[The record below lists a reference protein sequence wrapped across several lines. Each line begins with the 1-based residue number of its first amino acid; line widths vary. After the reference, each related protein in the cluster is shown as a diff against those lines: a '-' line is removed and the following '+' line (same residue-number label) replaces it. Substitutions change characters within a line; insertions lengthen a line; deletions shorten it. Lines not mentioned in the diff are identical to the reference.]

1 MFYPFCEIRKKEKKK
16 KRVLSFLIEKRER
29 NNKNNSTLF
38 MSQEKKLSNRPIRAY
53 CFVLS
58 LTAILLLVLYGLS
71 PQVKLS
77 FECFHYV
84 QVSWLHLHLKPAHP
98 MTIPS
103 SLRTALPGATTSVRS
118 AGTAFKASAL
128 TM

>member
-1 MFYPFCEIRKKEKKK
+1 
-16 KRVLSFLIEKRER
+16 
-29 NNKNNSTLF
+29 

-77 FECFHYV
+77 FECFDYV
-84 QVSWLHLHLKPAHP
+84 QVSWLHLHLSPLQP
-98 MTIPS
+98 ITVFPLS
-103 SLRTALPGATTSVRS
+103 RTALPGATTSVLVN
-118 AGTAFKASAL
+118 GTALSVKAD